1 MWNRVRVRYR
11 VLGTIEEREAG
22 MSTAEL
28 SAAAATAVETAGRA
42 VVRVEGRRR
51 GPSSG
56 IAWAADGVIVAAHHN
71 VEWDE
76 DIAVGLPDGS
86 TARANVVGRDA
97 STDVVVLRATAGGL
111 AVPDWAAETPKA
123 GNLVLALT
131 RPGRSVRASLG
142 VVHALGDEW
151 RTPAGG
157 RVDRYLQTDIGLQ
170 PGFSGSLLV
179 DLGGRALGMNNA
191 GLVRGTSLALPPAT
205 LRRVVETL
213 VAHGHVRRGFLGI
226 GTIPVR
232 LPAAF
237 EKAVGQRAGL
247 LITSV
252 AEDSGAGRA
261 GLLLGDVIA
270 VVEGKG
276 VSSPGELLPFLE
288 EDRIGQSLAVRIV
301 RGGEPRDVGVTV
313 GTREPKGGRA

>member
-1 MWNRVRVRYR
+1 
-11 VLGTIEEREAG
+11 
-22 MSTAEL
+22 MSALATDL
-28 SAAAATAVETAGRA
+28 SAAAAAAVETAGRS
-42 VVRVEGRRR
+42 VLRIEGRRR

-56 IAWAADGVIVAAHHN
+56 IAWSADGVIVAAHHN

-76 DIAVGLPDGS
+76 DIAVGLPDGAA
-86 TARANVVGRDA
+86 ARANVVGRDA
-97 STDVVVLRATAGGL
+97 TTDVVVLRAAVNGL
-111 AVPDWAAETPKA
+111 VVPDWAAETPKV
-123 GNLVLALT
+123 GHLALTLT
-131 RPGRSVRASLG
+131 RPGRTVRASLG
-142 VVHALGDEW
+142 IVHALGDEW

-232 LPAAF
+232 LPAAL
-237 EKAVGQRAGL
+237 ETSVGQRGGL
-247 LITSV
+247 LVTSV
-252 AEDSGAGRA
+252 AEESGAGRA
-261 GLLLGDVIA
+261 GLFLGDVI
-270 VVEGKG
+270 VGVEGKG
-276 VSSPGELLPFLE
+276 VASPGDLLPFLE
-288 EDRIGQSLAVRIV
+288 ENHIGQSLSVRIV
-301 RGGEPRDVGVTV
+301 RAGDPRDVAVTV
-313 GTREPKGGRA
+313 GAREPKAGRA

>member
-1 MWNRVRVRYR
+1 MSA
-11 VLGTIEEREAG
+11 LGTD
-22 MSTAEL
+22 L
-28 SAAAATAVETAGRA
+28 SAASAAVVETAGKS
-42 VVRVEGRRR
+42 VLRVEGRRR

-56 IAWAADGVIVAAHHN
+56 IAWSADGVIVAAHHN

-76 DIAVGLPDGS
+76 DIAVGLPDGT

-97 STDVVVLRATAGGL
+97 STDVVVLRATGSGL
-111 AVPDWAAETPKA
+111 SAPDWAAETPKV
-123 GNLVLALT
+123 GHLALTLT
-131 RPGRSVRASLG
+131 RPGRTVRASLG

-179 DLGGRALGMNNA
+179 DLAGRAIGMNNA
-191 GLVRGTSLALPPAT
+191 GLVRGTSLALPPTT

-232 LPAAF
+232 LPAAL
-237 EKAVGQRAGL
+237 EKSVGQRAGL
-247 LITSV
+247 LVTSV
-252 AEDSGAGRA
+252 AEESGAGRA
-261 GLLLGDVIA
+261 GLLLGDVI
-270 VVEGKG
+270 VGVEGKG
-276 VSSPGELLPFLE
+276 VSSPGDLLPFLE
-288 EDRIGQSLAVRIV
+288 EDRIGQSLSVRIV
-301 RGGEPRDVGVTV
+301 RAGEPRDVAVAV
-313 GTREPKGGRA
+313 GAREPKAGRA

>member
-1 MWNRVRVRYR
+1 MSAI
-11 VLGTIEEREAG
+11 GTD
-22 MSTAEL
+22 L
-28 SAAAATAVETAGRA
+28 SATTAAAVETAGQA
-42 VVRVEGRRR
+42 VLRVEGRRR

-56 IAWAADGVIVAAHHN
+56 IAWSADGVIVAAHHN

-86 TARANVVGRDA
+86 AARANVVGRDA
-97 STDVVVLRATAGGL
+97 TTDVAVLRAAVSGL
-111 AVPDWAAETPKA
+111 AVPDWAAETPKVGHFA
-123 GNLVLALT
+123 LALT
-131 RPGRSVRASLG
+131 RPGRTVRASLG
-142 VVHALGDEW
+142 VVHALGEEW

-179 DLGGRALGMNNA
+179 DLGGRAIGMNNA

-213 VAHGHVRRGFLGI
+213 VAHGQVRRGFLGI

-232 LPAAF
+232 LPAAL

-247 LITSV
+247 LVTSV
-252 AEDSGAGRA
+252 AEESGAGRA
-261 GLLLGDVIA
+261 GLLLGDVI
-270 VVEGKG
+270 VGVEGKG
-276 VSSPGELLPFLE
+276 VASPGDLLPFLE
-288 EDRIGQSLAVRIV
+288 EDRIGQSLTMRIV
-301 RGGEPRDVGVTV
+301 RAGEPRDVAVTV
-313 GTREPKGGRA
+313 GAREPKGGRA

>member
-1 MWNRVRVRYR
+1 MSA
-11 VLGTIEEREAG
+11 LGTD
-22 MSTAEL
+22 L
-28 SAAAATAVETAGRA
+28 SAAAAAAVETAGKS
-42 VVRVEGRRR
+42 VLRVEGRRR

-56 IAWAADGVIVAAHHN
+56 IAWSADGVIVAAHHN

-86 TARANVVGRDA
+86 AARANVVGRDA
-97 STDVVVLRATAGGL
+97 STDVVVLRAGVNGL
-111 AVPDWAAETPKA
+111 VVPDWAAETPKV
-123 GNLVLALT
+123 GHLALTLT
-131 RPGRSVRASLG
+131 RPGRTVRASLG

-170 PGFSGSLLV
+170 PGFSGSLLA
-179 DLGGRALGMNNA
+179 DLTGRAIGMNNA

-232 LPAAF
+232 LPAAL
-237 EKAVGQRAGL
+237 EKSVGQRAGL
-247 LITSV
+247 LVTSV
-252 AEDSGAGRA
+252 AEESGAGRA
-261 GLLLGDVIA
+261 GLLLGDVIVA
-270 VVEGKG
+270 VEGKG
-276 VSSPGELLPFLE
+276 VASPGDLLPFLE
-288 EDRIGQSLAVRIV
+288 EDRIGQSLSVRIV
-301 RGGEPRDVGVTV
+301 RAGEARDVAVTV
-313 GTREPKGGRA
+313 GAREPKAGRA

>member
-1 MWNRVRVRYR
+1 
-11 VLGTIEEREAG
+11 
-22 MSTAEL
+22 MSSASGADL
-28 SAAAATAVETAGRA
+28 SAAVAAAVETAGRA

-56 IAWAADGVIVAAHHN
+56 IAWSADGVMVAAHHN

-76 DIAVGLPDGS
+76 DIAVGLADGS

-97 STDVVVLRATAGGL
+97 TTDVVVLRAPVTGL
-111 AVPDWAAETPKA
+111 AVPDWASETPKV
-123 GNLVLALT
+123 GHLSLALT
-131 RPGRSVRASLG
+131 RPGRTVRASLG

-179 DLGGRALGMNNA
+179 DLAGRAIGMNNA
-191 GLVRGTSLALPPAT
+191 GLLRGTSLALPPAT
-205 LRRVVETL
+205 LRRVVEAL

-232 LPAAF
+232 LPAAL

-247 LITSV
+247 LVTSV
-252 AEDSGAGRA
+252 ADESGAARA
-261 GLLLGDVIA
+261 GLLLGDVIVA
-270 VVEGKG
+270 VEGKG
-276 VSSPGELLPFLE
+276 VSGPGDLLPFLE
-288 EDRIGQSLAVRIV
+288 EDRIGQSLAARIV
-301 RGGEPRDVGVTV
+301 RAGEPRDVAIGVGV
-313 GTREPKGGRA
+313 REPKAGRA

>member
-1 MWNRVRVRYR
+1 
-11 VLGTIEEREAG
+11 
-22 MSTAEL
+22 MSALATDL
-28 SAAAATAVETAGRA
+28 SAAAAAAVETAGKSVLRI
-42 VVRVEGRRR
+42 EGRRR

-56 IAWAADGVIVAAHHN
+56 IAWSADGVIVAAHHN

-76 DIAVGLPDGS
+76 DIAVGLSDGGA
-86 TARANVVGRDA
+86 ARANVVGRDA
-97 STDVVVLRATAGGL
+97 TTDVVVLRAAVNGL
-111 AVPDWAAETPKA
+111 VVPDWAAETPKV
-123 GNLVLALT
+123 GHLALTLT
-131 RPGRSVRASLG
+131 RPGRTVRASLG

-232 LPAAF
+232 LPAAL
-237 EKAVGQRAGL
+237 EKSVGQRAGL
-247 LITSV
+247 LVTSV
-252 AEDSGAGRA
+252 AEESGAGRA
-261 GLLLGDVIA
+261 GLLLGDVIVA
-270 VVEGKG
+270 VEGKG
-276 VSSPGELLPFLE
+276 VASPGDLLPFLE
-288 EDRIGQSLAVRIV
+288 EDHIGQSLSVGIV
-301 RGGEPRDVGVTV
+301 RAGETRDVAVTV
-313 GTREPKGGRA
+313 GAREPKAGRA

>member
-1 MWNRVRVRYR
+1 
-11 VLGTIEEREAG
+11 
-22 MSTAEL
+22 MSALATDL
-28 SAAAATAVETAGRA
+28 SAAAAAAVETAGKSVLRI
-42 VVRVEGRRR
+42 EGRRR

-56 IAWAADGVIVAAHHN
+56 IAWSADGVIVAAHHN

-76 DIAVGLPDGS
+76 DIAVGLPDGGA
-86 TARANVVGRDA
+86 ARANVVGRDA
-97 STDVVVLRATAGGL
+97 TTDVVVLRAAVNGL
-111 AVPDWAAETPKA
+111 VVPDWAAETPKV
-123 GNLVLALT
+123 GHLALTLT
-131 RPGRSVRASLG
+131 RPGRTVRASLG

-232 LPAAF
+232 LPAAL
-237 EKAVGQRAGL
+237 EKSVGQRAGL
-247 LITSV
+247 LVTSV
-252 AEDSGAGRA
+252 AEESGAGRA
-261 GLLLGDVIA
+261 GLLLGDVIVA
-270 VVEGKG
+270 VEGKG
-276 VSSPGELLPFLE
+276 VASPGDLLPFLE
-288 EDRIGQSLAVRIV
+288 EDHIGQSLSVGIV
-301 RGGEPRDVGVTV
+301 RAGETRDVAVTV
-313 GTREPKGGRA
+313 GAREPKAGRA

>member
-1 MWNRVRVRYR
+1 M
-11 VLGTIEEREAG
+11 
-22 MSTAEL
+22 
-28 SAAAATAVETAGRA
+28 
-42 VVRVEGRRR
+42 
-51 GPSSG
+51 
-56 IAWAADGVIVAAHHN
+56 AAHHN

-76 DIAVGLPDGS
+76 DIAVGLADGS

-97 STDVVVLRATAGGL
+97 STDVAVLRARRR
-111 AVPDWAAETPKA
+111 AASPCRTGPRRRRRSA
-123 GNLVLALT
+123 TSSLALT
-131 RPGRSVRASLG
+131 RPGRTVRASLG
-142 VVHALGDEW
+142 IVHALGDEW

-179 DLGGRALGMNNA
+179 DLAGRAIGMNNA

-232 LPAAF
+232 LPAAL

-247 LITSV
+247 LVTSV
-252 AEDSGAGRA
+252 AEESGAGRA
-261 GLLLGDVIA
+261 GLLLGDVHRGRRGQGR
-270 VVEGKG
+270 VQ
-276 VSSPGELLPFLE
+276 PGRP
-288 EDRIGQSLAVRIV
+288 APVP
-301 RGGEPRDVGVTV
+301 RGGPHRPEPR
-313 GTREPKGGRA
+313 RADPARRASRATSR

>member
-1 MWNRVRVRYR
+1 MSAI
-11 VLGTIEEREAG
+11 GT
-22 MSTAEL
+22 EL
-28 SAAAATAVETAGRA
+28 SAVTAAAAETAGRA

-56 IAWAADGVIVAAHHN
+56 IAWSADGVIVAAHHN

-76 DIAVGLPDGS
+76 DIAVGLGDGS

-97 STDVVVLRATAGGL
+97 TTDVVVLRAAIGGL
-111 AVPDWAAETPKA
+111 AVPEWAAETPKVGHLA
-123 GNLVLALT
+123 LALT
-131 RPGRSVRASLG
+131 RPGRTVRASLG
-142 VVHALGDEW
+142 IVHALGDEW

-179 DLGGRALGMNNA
+179 DLAGRALGMNNA

-205 LRRVVETL
+205 LRRVVEAL
-213 VAHGHVRRGFLGI
+213 VAHGHVRRGFIGI

-237 EKAVGQRAGL
+237 EKVAGQPTGL
-247 LITSV
+247 LVTSV
-252 AEDSGAGRA
+252 AEESGAGRA
-261 GLLLGDVIA
+261 GLLLGDVIVA
-270 VVEGKG
+270 VAGKG
-276 VSSPGELLPFLE
+276 VSGPGDLLPFLE
-288 EDRIGQSLAVRIV
+288 EDRVGRSLAVRIV
-301 RGGEPRDVGVTV
+301 RAGEPRELAVTV
-313 GTREPKGGRA
+313 GAREPKGARG